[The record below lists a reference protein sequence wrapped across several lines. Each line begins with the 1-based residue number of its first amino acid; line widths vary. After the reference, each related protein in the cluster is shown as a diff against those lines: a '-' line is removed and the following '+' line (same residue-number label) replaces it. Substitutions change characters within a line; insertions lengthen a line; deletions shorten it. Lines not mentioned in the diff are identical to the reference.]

1 MVQVADPELILRMT
15 NITKR
20 FPGVLAND
28 RISFELRRGE
38 IHALLGENGAGKTTL
53 MRVLF
58 GILRPEEGEVEVA
71 HRAVTIP
78 HPKVALELGI
88 GMVHQHFMLVPNMT
102 VAENIALVTPRA
114 GSFGSPI
121 RLLAKRVG
129 ELAERFRFTVRPDQM
144 VGDLSLGQRQQVEIL
159 KLLYRG
165 AKILILDEPTA
176 SLTPVEWARLSD
188 VLRTLAAAGSSIIFI
203 THKLGE
209 LIGLADRCTV
219 LRDGRVIGTVDVR
232 DADEASLARMM
243 VGRDVVLRVERPPL
257 QPGKSLLE
265 VQGLSLEGPDS
276 RLQLQGI
283 DFAVR
288 EREILG
294 IAGVEGNG
302 QAQLVEVLTGLRHPT
317 SGRILIDG
325 EGMERLSTRAFITRG
340 TAVIPEDRQRTGL
353 ALDLNVGDN
362 LIMKEA
368 HTPRF
373 SRRGFLL
380 LGTADRYSAR
390 LVSAFDIRIPARTV
404 LMRQLSGG
412 NQQKAVLARELSR
425 SPKVLIAAQPTRGL
439 DVGAMEFVYGQILAH
454 REHGGATL
462 LISNELDEILSLS
475 DRIAVMVGGR
485 FVRILEAPEVTLEKL
500 GLLMAGSEAP

>member
-1 MVQVADPELILRMT
+1 
-15 NITKR
+15 
-20 FPGVLAND
+20 
-28 RISFELRRGE
+28 
-38 IHALLGENGAGKTTL
+38 
-53 MRVLF
+53 
-58 GILRPEEGEVEVA
+58 
-71 HRAVTIP
+71 
-78 HPKVALELGI
+78 
-88 GMVHQHFMLVPNMT
+88 
-102 VAENIALVTPRA
+102 
-114 GSFGSPI
+114 
-121 RLLAKRVG
+121 
-129 ELAERFRFTVRPDQM
+129 
-144 VGDLSLGQRQQVEIL
+144 
-159 KLLYRG
+159 
-165 AKILILDEPTA
+165 
-176 SLTPVEWARLSD
+176 
-188 VLRTLAAAGSSIIFI
+188 
-203 THKLGE
+203 
-209 LIGLADRCTV
+209 
-219 LRDGRVIGTVDVR
+219 
-232 DADEASLARMM
+232 
-243 VGRDVVLRVERPPL
+243 
-257 QPGKSLLE
+257 
-265 VQGLSLEGPDS
+265 
-276 RLQLQGI
+276 
-283 DFAVR
+283 
-288 EREILG
+288 
-294 IAGVEGNG
+294 
-302 QAQLVEVLTGLRHPT
+302 LVEVLTGLRHPT

-340 TAVIPEDRQRTGL
+340 TGVIPEDRQRTGL

-380 LGTADRYSAR
+380 LGSADRYSAR